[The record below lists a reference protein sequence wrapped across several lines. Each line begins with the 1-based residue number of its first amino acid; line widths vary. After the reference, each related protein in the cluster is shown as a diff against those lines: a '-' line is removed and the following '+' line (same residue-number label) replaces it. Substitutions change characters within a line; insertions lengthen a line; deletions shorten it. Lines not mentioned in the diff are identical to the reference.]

1 MKKYWQALITVVLV
15 ACLIAVL
22 NPLANSQ
29 ESPVSA
35 SKLEGSAVVFNN
47 ETLFV
52 IQEKFG
58 PDSVEQRAKEISDRI
73 QRVAKDFSI
82 LLDSLQVAEV
92 EGVTIVSSKD
102 TALIGIT
109 EADAKAAGKTQQQLA
124 ADYLQKIKTAIA
136 QYRQENNLYRSIQ
149 NWFSQPIVV
158 KLIAIGVGIVVINF
172 ISRNLSHSLP
182 RYSQDSETSYH
193 LRKVITLSGYL
204 VMALFITIVFSDRL
218 GQLTV
223 VFGVIG
229 AGIAFALQEVIA
241 SVAGWLAISLGQFY
255 SPGDRVQLGGIMGDV
270 IDISILRTT
279 VMEIGAWVKA
289 DLYNGRI
296 VRIANSFVF
305 KEPVYNYSGDFPF
318 VWDEIVIPVKYGSDH
333 HLAREILQRVA
344 QEVVGEYSPLAQTH
358 LKQMVHKYLI
368 EDAKVEPAVTLV
380 ATDNWIEFTLRYVV
394 DYKYRRGKR
403 DQLFTHILD
412 EFLGTE
418 GRVAFASTTVHLV
431 ETPVFDVR
439 IAREKREG
447 QEPIS
452 GNVD

>member
-1 MKKYWQALITVVLV
+1 MKKHWQALIAFVLV
-15 ACLIAVL
+15 TCLIVL
-22 NPLANSQ
+22 TNPLAHSQ
-29 ESPVSA
+29 QSPIPEKKLDDA
-35 SKLEGSAVVFNN
+35 SVVLNQ

-52 IQEKFG
+52 IREKFG
-58 PDSVEQRAKEISDRI
+58 PAPPQQRAKEISNRI
-73 QRVAKDFSI
+73 EGVAKDFSI
-82 LLDSLQVAEV
+82 PLDSLQVAEV
-92 EGVTIVSSKD
+92 EGVEMIFSKD
-102 TALIGIT
+102 TVLIGIT

-124 ADYLQKIKTAIA
+124 TEYLQKIKAAITR
-136 QYRQENNLYRSIQ
+136 YRKDRSLYRSIQ
-149 NWFSQPIVV
+149 RWFSQPIVV
-158 KLIAIGVGIVVINF
+158 KLMAICIGILVINF
-172 ISRNLSHSLP
+172 ISRYLSRSLP

-193 LRKVITLSGYL
+193 LRKVITLIGYL
-204 VMALFITIVFSDRL
+204 AIALFITIVFSDRL

-255 SPGDRVQLGGIMGDV
+255 NPGDRVQLGGIMGDV

-333 HLAREILQRVA
+333 HLAREILQGVA
-344 QEVVGEYSPLAQTH
+344 QEVVGEYVPQAETH
-358 LKQMVHKYLI
+358 WKQMVHKYLI

-380 ATDNWIEFTLRYVV
+380 TTDNWMEFTLRYVV

-403 DQLFTHILD
+403 DQLFTRILD
-412 EFLGTE
+412 EFLSTE
-418 GRVAFASTTVHLV
+418 GRVAYASMTVHLV

-439 IAREKREG
+439 VTRGRNGDEK
-447 QEPIS
+447 PK
-452 GNVD
+452 D